1 MTDDK
6 PGASDRRAEET
17 PATGTDPND
26 QEAHPARPEQ
36 TQHGFEEGIDHKPD
50 SPEESDIG
58 RFSTGIEQTPKHSPE
73 KEEVGRFS
81 EGIEHT
87 PDTPENAAERRF
99 SEGIEQSPESDQ

>member
-6 PGASDRRAEET
+6 ERASDRGADET
-17 PATGTDPND
+17 PATGTDRLD

-50 SPEESDIG
+50 SPEESEIG

-73 KEEVGRFS
+73 KEDVGRFS
-81 EGIEHT
+81 EGVEQT
-87 PDTPENAAERRF
+87 PDTPEKTAERRF